1 MITGRKRKIFRAI
14 AVCALVLAF
23 SASAVISVEAA
34 NVAYPNGDASATGD
48 NSTAVGSGAKAEGN
62 LSTAVGYNAQA
73 TATSGEGT
81 AIGNEAKQ
89 MGLML

>member
-1 MITGRKRKIFRAI
+1 MTIVRKKKFFKAL
-14 AVCALVLAF
+14 AVCAVTLMF
-23 SASAVISVEAA
+23 SASTLVNAEAVS
-34 NVAYPNGDASATGD
+34 VAYPDGDASATGV

-81 AIGNEAKQ
+81 AIGNEAKANVQ
-89 MGLML
+89 Q